1 MSAGLRFCSKML
13 QQRIGKILVD
23 HGQGRA
29 HLLSQDV
36 SELFLASELKV
47 RDLIVSTHIQEHFL
61 CVVRRFFRYDHQ
73 SGFSGLYRLL
83 CGELATSYLAGFL
96 RQAQQAQE
104 QQEALRMEPQLAEV
118 FAGWADGYEYSEAE
132 AAFRPFLYIELLED
146 YLSADVALAAVR
158 RLEELGW
165 SQS

>member
-1 MSAGLRFCSKML
+1 ML

-23 HGQGRA
+23 HGQGRS

-47 RDLIVSTHIQEHFL
+47 RDLIVSTHVPEHFL

-96 RQAQQAQE
+96 RQAQQAKD
-104 QQEALRMEPQLAEV
+104 LISVNRSVPSP
-118 FAGWADGYEYSEAE
+118 FSD
-132 AAFRPFLYIELLED
+132 FRKPLLE
-146 YLSADVALAAVR
+146 LPF
-158 RLEELGW
+158 
-165 SQS
+165 